1 MKTLIAMLALM
12 FTYEGPALAGPDQGT
27 AEPDSVMKAV
37 RAAMGPALQSFP
49 DTEPDGV
56 MPVGGNTD
64 ALWMVRP
71 LQPGDTTIEIHA
83 NPLNEVNQLKASRAM
98 AIIERNIE
106 AAQRRA
112 SAQYD
117 RAVEEARRTGKS
129 QDVDGVTLSDEGI
142 EGARIDAES
151 QVFVDVAFN
160 HDAYRYLINS
170 GAPPVSSTE
179 LAGAVAIVSVASHT
193 YRDSSTNGDR
203 FFAAESVVFLGRIV
217 QPKVSRTGD
226 DSYEVS
232 TAATPTDRAGVN
244 SIVLRLKG
252 NEALVKELLK
262 KTSWSVLAELT
273 K

>member
-1 MKTLIAMLALM
+1 MKIVIALVAVL
-12 FTYEGPALAGPDQGT
+12 LLT
-27 AEPDSVMKAV
+27 AQDTRQQDAVMKAV

-49 DTEPDGV
+49 DTEPDGAV
-56 MPVGGNTD
+56 PIGGNTD

-71 LQPGDTTIEIHA
+71 LQPGDTSIEIHA
-83 NPLNEVNQLKASRAM
+83 NPLNEVNQQKANRAM

-129 QDVDGVTLSDEGI
+129 QEVDGVTLSDEGI
-142 EGARIDAES
+142 EGAKIDGES

-170 GAPPVSSTE
+170 GVQPVLSTE
-179 LAGAVAIVSVASHT
+179 FAGAVSIVTFPSNT
-193 YRDSSTNGDR
+193 YRDSTTNADR
-203 FFAAESVVFLGRIV
+203 FFAAESVVFMGRIV
-217 QPKVSRTGD
+217 QPKVSKTGD
-226 DSYEVS
+226 NSYEVF
-232 TAATPTDRAGVN
+232 TTATPIDHEGVKN
-244 SIVLRLKG
+244 IVLRLKG

-262 KTSWSVLAELT
+262 KTVWGVLVELT